1 MTAHAHVHGGGGG
14 GAAPVPG
21 KMTPAWRLLATLFI
35 AGAAAGLLVVAVYRA
50 TLPAIQRYA
59 AAKVDGAVRE
69 VLKAP
74 ARWDTLYLVKDAL
87 MAKAPAGVDATAL
100 PRAYVGRDESGKR
113 IGIAVVGEGPGFQ
126 EIMQLMIGFDP
137 ATGALIGIKVLDEK
151 ETPGLGDKIE
161 VDPGF
166 MAQFASRIAP
176 VIGVKG
182 RAGAPPNQVQT
193 ITGAT
198 ISSRAVIKVV
208 NTTVARWQALMQR
221 YDKGEA
227 P

>member
-1 MTAHAHVHGGGGG
+1 MSADAHVHGGG

-50 TLPAIQRYA
+50 TLPAIQKYA

-74 ARWDTLYLVKDAL
+74 ATWDTLYLVKGAL
-87 MAKAPAGVDATAL
+87 VAKRPAGTDPAEWTK
-100 PRAYVGRDESGKR
+100 AYVGKDQYGKR
-113 IGIAVVGEGPGFQ
+113 MGMAVVGEGPGFQ

-137 ATGALIGIKVLDEK
+137 ATGALIGIKVLDQK

-182 RAGAPPNQVQT
+182 KAGAPPNQVQT

-221 YDKGEA
+221 YDKGET